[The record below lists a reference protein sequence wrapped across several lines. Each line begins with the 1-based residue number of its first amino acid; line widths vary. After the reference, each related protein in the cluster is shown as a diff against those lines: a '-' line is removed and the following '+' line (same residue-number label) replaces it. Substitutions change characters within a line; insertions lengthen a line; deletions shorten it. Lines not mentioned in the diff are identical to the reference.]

1 MKPMAGGAIED
12 GRIAMRYLA
21 ANELVTVAIPGMYCA
36 EEVQTNSAA
45 GSDTSPLTD
54 EENAEIAKIRSELT
68 GNFCR
73 RCNYC
78 APCTVGIS
86 IPNVFLFAGYLE
98 RYGLADWAKGRYK
111 TLPVKASAC
120 IGCGKCEPR
129 CPYGLPIRSM
139 LKNAQRSLGNKGLS
153 FTFIN
158 R

>member
-1 MKPMAGGAIED
+1 
-12 GRIAMRYLA
+12 
-21 ANELVTVAIPGMYCA
+21 MYCA

-111 TLPVKASAC
+111 TLPRKS
-120 IGCGKCEPR
+120 KRMYRLRQMRTP
-129 CPYGLPIRSM
+129 L
-139 LKNAQRSLGNKGLS
+139 SLRTADKKHA
-153 FTFIN
+153 
-158 R
+158 